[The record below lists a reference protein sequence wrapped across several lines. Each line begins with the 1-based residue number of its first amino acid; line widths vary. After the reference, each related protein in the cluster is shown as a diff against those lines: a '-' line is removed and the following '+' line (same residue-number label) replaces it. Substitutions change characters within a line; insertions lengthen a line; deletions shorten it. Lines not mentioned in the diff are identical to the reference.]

1 VRRCTEDKVLYRLT
15 RVDDRLKEG
24 PQHTISEDAAEFARV
39 LVELFRRVV
48 SSLANI
54 AIYCYRLGQSIGV
67 GAPAALSG
75 FLLACG
81 AALNWLRRPGSE
93 IMAQRKRLQGELQ
106 HVVGRLSAAA
116 EEVSFYRGEGAERAT
131 VLGALGRLVGLHQM
145 GSGFEQLVHFLETM
159 LTKRV
164 AAMVGFVCMARAF
177 FAYHP
182 GMSG

>member
-1 VRRCTEDKVLYRLT
+1 MLYRLT

-116 EEVSFYRGEGAERAT
+116 EEVGFYRGEGAERAT